1 MKRASVERRQHPRFL
16 VWDETGARMAAVF
29 EASLLNI
36 SRGGALL
43 EHTDLA
49 RPGTLSSLVLNLHGK
64 KMTLRCRTV
73 RSAVHRVEVQPDGER
88 TLIYHTGLEFLE
100 TSEEAQQI
108 ISHYIESTLSPNH
121 ISILPSRQEI

>member
-64 KMTLRCRTV
+64 KMILRCRTV

>member
-29 EASLLNI
+29 EASVLNI
-36 SRGGALL
+36 SHGGALL
-43 EHTDLA
+43 EHTHLA
-49 RPGTLSSLVLNLHGK
+49 RPGTRSPLVLNLHGK
-64 KMTLRCRTV
+64 KMTRKCRTV

-108 ISHYIESTLSPNH
+108 ISNYIEAIPSPNH